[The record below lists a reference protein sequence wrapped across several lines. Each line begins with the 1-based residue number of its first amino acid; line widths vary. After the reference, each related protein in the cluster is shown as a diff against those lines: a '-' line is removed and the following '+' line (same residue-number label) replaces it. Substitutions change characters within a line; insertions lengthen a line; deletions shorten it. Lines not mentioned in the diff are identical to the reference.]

1 MKNLLSFIPE
11 GSGQG
16 QWPGLERRKSKGKIP
31 GIPLP
36 GRFGGGAAFQSGP
49 VAGITP
55 AGMSQFLLAPQ
66 NRRQFS
72 PRKAGFFGT
81 LSQPEVAFIFLR
93 AFKATGC
100 GQSEMSGRSF

>member
-1 MKNLLSFIPE
+1 MKNLLSFLAE

-16 QWPGLERRKSKGKIP
+16 QWPGLERRKSEGKIP
-31 GIPLP
+31 GKPLR
-36 GRFGGGAAFQSGP
+36 GRFGGGAAFQFWP
-49 VAGITP
+49 IAGITA
-55 AGMSQFLLAPQ
+55 AGMSQFFLGQQ

-100 GQSEMSGRSF
+100 GQGEMSGRSF